1 MSPGL
6 KGRASGSEQLPE
18 PLGVDADDRQDVPQ
32 VPLAMSRPAWTGTTT
47 VRPSG
52 WRITR
57 WLPLIL
63 TTVKPARSSA
73 LTTFTPGT
81 AGKDSSIRRRL
92 GSASA
97 HPEDQPRRAILP
109 ARPAGRQPRLPP
121 SDRRPPPP
129 RPSAAVRRHTRR
141 RFVLFY
147 DVGRWTMRVTTPILP
162 YQERSTDRRRVD
174 SASRIIADAQPR
186 VWSARLVQ
194 PDRLGEHDMPPAIS
208 TQRRRAGD
216 ELRGISGCSKASNW
230 ITTGQRGTSI

>member
-1 MSPGL
+1 
-6 KGRASGSEQLPE
+6 
-18 PLGVDADDRQDVPQ
+18 
-32 VPLAMSRPAWTGTTT
+32 MSRPAWTGTTT

-97 HPEDQPRRAILP
+97 HPEDRPRRAMLP

-129 RPSAAVRRHTRR
+129 RPSAACGGTPNAV
-141 RFVLFY
+141 FVLFY
-147 DVGRWTMRVTTPILP
+147 DVRQMDYAGHNTDSPIPGAQHRSAPGRTRPAASSPMRSRGLVCGRAACPTGPTPSTTCHRRYPRNGDGQGTNTGHIRLLEGIELDNHRSEGVQASEYVATIPLP
-162 YQERSTDRRRVD
+162 AGCLRDPTCTASKLIAWRLTRR
-174 SASRIIADAQPR
+174 
-186 VWSARLVQ
+186 
-194 PDRLGEHDMPPAIS
+194 
-208 TQRRRAGD
+208 
-216 ELRGISGCSKASNW
+216 
-230 ITTGQRGTSI
+230 